1 MTYIVV
7 WTLAGIFLLLAEIVL
22 PGMIAG
28 LAGVICM
35 IIAAVLSFREFG
47 PTGGSL
53 VVTGQLL
60 FGLFCTVLY
69 IRYFPSSRIGRWL
82 SLRSEVPPQVSAPAS
97 WETLV
102 GLEGETLTPLRP
114 SGYAKIGDRKYD
126 VVAEGLPVES
136 GRTVRVVKVEGPRI
150 VVRPV

>member
-28 LAGVICM
+28 LAGLVCM
-35 IIAAVLSFREFG
+35 VIAAVLSFREFG
-47 PTGGSL
+47 PGGGSL
-53 VVTGQLL
+53 VVMGQLL
-60 FGLFCTVLY
+60 FGLVCTVLY
-69 IRYFPSSRIGRWL
+69 IRYFPSSRFGRWL
-82 SLRSEVPPQVSAPAS
+82 SLRSEVTAQASAPAS
-97 WETLV
+97 WENLL
-102 GLEGETLTPLRP
+102 GLEGTTLTPLRP
-114 SGYAKIGDRKYD
+114 SGYARIGDRKYD
-126 VVAEGLPVES
+126 VVAEGLPVEP